1 MSAEPKNLPLIVVIT
16 GATGVI
22 YGVEMLR
29 VLKERGRE
37 THLIVS
43 EAAGLNLRGGPLDDV
58 ISVPPSVETPAMYT
72 YLRYPSGR
80 QISNLK
86 AVLHIWPKPLV
97 SFMMINPVAKRLY
110 RKF

>member
-58 ISVPPSVETPAMYT
+58 ISVPPRSKH
-72 YLRYPSGR
+72 R
-80 QISNLK
+80 QCTLTCAIR
-86 AVLHIWPKPLV
+86 A
-97 SFMMINPVAKRLY
+97 ADR
-110 RKF
+110 